1 LPNEIL
7 ISQFFLEVANASSTP
22 SSPEVIVIES
32 SPEANDI
39 NEIDEVNDVEPTLYE
54 RSELKRWFMSRMP
67 YDLRT
72 RAGRKWKKDFLAAG
86 FEFPIKIGQC
96 IDCFP

>member
-1 LPNEIL
+1 
-7 ISQFFLEVANASSTP
+7 V
-22 SSPEVIVIES
+22 
-32 SPEANDI
+32 
-39 NEIDEVNDVEPTLYE
+39 DEVNDVEPTLYE

-72 RAGRKWKKDFLAAG
+72 RAGRKWKREFIAAG

-96 IDCFP
+96 SDCFYKLFFMLRTCCEFLLLTAFFSFDNYYSFLNFIWVMLQM